1 MTHNDCYGKL
11 FPSVNL
17 PPTDRPIRAKAFA
30 IELKR
35 AGGMMIAT
43 RQTSVDLDE
52 WDKCTACHEFA
63 NCYKLSM
70 AKLALETGVMQN

>member
-1 MTHNDCYGKL
+1 MTHKECYGKL
-11 FPSVNL
+11 FPTVNS
-17 PPTDRPIRAKAFA
+17 PPTDRPIRGKAFG

-43 RQTSVDLDE
+43 RLTNVDLDE
-52 WDKCTACHEFA
+52 WDKCVACDEFP